1 MAYFKNL
8 PNIIYPTQNPGKNSS
23 KDYTTIKN
31 FFRRP
36 YISQEVLKVYG
47 AFQDYQIIGDDR
59 PDTVSQIY
67 YKSPEYDWL
76 IFIANNIQNVQTDW
90 PMSQNDLNKYL
101 LEKYTENELSE
112 IHHYET
118 TQVKNSLGHV
128 ILEAGLRVK
137 SDYVFKYTETV
148 KGITITKTYSPVKA
162 VSNYENEL
170 QINDDKRSIVL
181 IIPEYISIVEKEMF
195 NILRYK
201 PSSIFVDEFNIRV
214 KNQCLPKI

>member
-8 PNIIYPTQNPGKNSS
+8 PNIIYPTQNSGKNSS

-36 YISQEVLKVYG
+36 YISQEVLKVYA

-59 PDTVSQIY
+59 PDTVSKIY
-67 YKSPEYDWL
+67 YNNPGYDWL

-90 PMSQNDLNKYL
+90 PMSQSELNKYL
-101 LEKYTENELSE
+101 LGKYTEDELSE

-118 TQVKNSLGHV
+118 TQIKNSLGHI
-128 ILEAGLRVK
+128 ILQGGLHVK

-148 KGITITKTYSPVKA
+148 NGVTLSKTYNPVKA

-170 QINDDKRSIVL
+170 KINDDKRSIVL
-181 IIPEYISIVEKEMF
+181 IIPEYVSIVEREMF

-201 PSSIFVDEFNIRV
+201 PSSIFVDEFNIKVR
-214 KNQCLPKI
+214 NQCLPKI